1 MTLPVRTRAYIVL
14 IGLLAL
20 AAMAFYLRDFRFLSL
35 YSILAF
41 VLFLFLGFL
50 SEIYAVWIPT
60 YGSEVSS
67 SMAIYMASLFI
78 LGPSL
83 TVAMVLVTTLASEVL
98 MRWEHLKANPR
109 RCACILSFN
118 IGQVVLTVSV
128 TGLLFF
134 KSGSTSFA
142 LATSIDYIWA
152 MLAFICY
159 AAVNLALV
167 TGVVSMTERQGFL
180 YRFLSYARDFSVQYL
195 VLGVLALLLA
205 DLYLHSVWHMLLAL
219 VPLFLVHLSF
229 RSYQRL
235 RTEARKTFERISRI
249 LDERDH
255 YTAVHSASVA
265 ELSARIAK
273 EMGMSQRDIERIDI
287 AARVHDIGKVAIPDV
302 ILLKPGTFDEEE
314 WEAMKRHPVISAE
327 LIEGLEIY
335 APVARAVRHEHE
347 RWDGSGYPD
356 GLKGDEIPL
365 FSRLIAAA
373 DIYDALLTDRPYRRA
388 FSREKTIE
396 MIRDMRG
403 TELDP
408 EVVDV
413 LMRVITTLPQEAP
426 SSQAAADPAD
436 A

>member
-1 MTLPVRTRAYIVL
+1 
-14 IGLLAL
+14 
-20 AAMAFYLRDFRFLSL
+20 
-35 YSILAF
+35 
-41 VLFLFLGFL
+41 
-50 SEIYAVWIPT
+50 
-60 YGSEVSS
+60 
-67 SMAIYMASLFI
+67 
-78 LGPSL
+78 
-83 TVAMVLVTTLASEVL
+83 
-98 MRWEHLKANPR
+98 
-109 RCACILSFN
+109 
-118 IGQVVLTVSV
+118 
-128 TGLLFF
+128 
-134 KSGSTSFA
+134 
-142 LATSIDYIWA
+142 
-152 MLAFICY
+152 
-159 AAVNLALV
+159 
-167 TGVVSMTERQGFL
+167 
-180 YRFLSYARDFSVQYL
+180 
-195 VLGVLALLLA
+195 
-205 DLYLHSVWHMLLAL
+205 
-219 VPLFLVHLSF
+219 
-229 RSYQRL
+229 
-235 RTEARKTFERISRI
+235 
-249 LDERDH
+249 
-255 YTAVHSASVA
+255 
-265 ELSARIAK
+265 
-273 EMGMSQRDIERIDI
+273 MSQRDIERIDI